1 MPIQNLW
8 GTDKIIL
15 SGKFI
20 MIQAHLSKEEK
31 LQINNLTLYP
41 KELENEEKIKANVTR
56 RK

>member
-1 MPIQNLW
+1 
-8 GTDKIIL
+8 
-15 SGKFI
+15 

-56 RK
+56 RKEVIKDKCENK